1 MLIPLSLVIYHPQ
14 RLVAQPVASPRR
26 VRKCSLFFAYS
37 SPNTLTENSQ
47 YSDSENSSKLVLR
60 HATFITII
68 SMGATHNEQLQ
79 DMKIMTEQLQDM
91 EIMTEAQRIKMSHFM
106 DISTYTPFTDI
117 YIYFDNLAHGP
128 HRTQGDLISSYRL
141 GMSSTKKGKIFKST
155 PDAWKY

>member
-1 MLIPLSLVIYHPQ
+1 
-14 RLVAQPVASPRR
+14 
-26 VRKCSLFFAYS
+26 
-37 SPNTLTENSQ
+37 
-47 YSDSENSSKLVLR
+47 
-60 HATFITII
+60 
-68 SMGATHNEQLQ
+68 MGATHNEQLQ

-128 HRTQGDLISSYRL
+128 HRTQGALISSYRL